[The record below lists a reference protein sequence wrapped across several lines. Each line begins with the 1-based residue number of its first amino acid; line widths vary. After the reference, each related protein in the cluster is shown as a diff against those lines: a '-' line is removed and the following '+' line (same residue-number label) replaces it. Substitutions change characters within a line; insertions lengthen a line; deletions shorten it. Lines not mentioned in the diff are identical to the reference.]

1 MKISVNLLSYSN
13 DLMLLPLCAAVPFYG
28 FYILRT
34 LLIFH
39 ISKALSIVHQTFQ
52 RHEFMSVHEIIFH
65 HFQSS
70 GLFCRKMFI
79 PSLEVAQFFY
89 DFSIVNVRVKKRKE
103 MIIKNR
109 QEAARK
115 INELYDEEKKILDGA
130 RDELEIT

>member
-1 MKISVNLLSYSN
+1 M
-13 DLMLLPLCAAVPFYG
+13 
-28 FYILRT
+28 
-34 LLIFH
+34 
-39 ISKALSIVHQTFQ
+39 
-52 RHEFMSVHEIIFH
+52 HEIIFH

-89 DFSIVNVRVKKRKE
+89 DFSIVNVRVKM

-109 QEAARK
+109 REAARK

-130 RDELEIT
+130 RDELEITWKQFLSPSTQLKRCKQLDIFGLSC